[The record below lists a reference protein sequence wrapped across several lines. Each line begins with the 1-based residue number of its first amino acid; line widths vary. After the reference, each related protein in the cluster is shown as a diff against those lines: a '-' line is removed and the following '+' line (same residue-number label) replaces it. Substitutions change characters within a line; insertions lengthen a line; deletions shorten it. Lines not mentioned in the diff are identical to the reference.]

1 MGGVDL
7 GVFTNA
13 ISLVSG
19 GSGSSAT
26 AGSRGLAGWLLD
38 RLRRTSIRTP
48 RLALVERINLAP
60 RQTLAL
66 IEADGERVLVATSPE
81 GAPAFYALRWRS
93 GCRAKSEAD
102 KPA

>member
-1 MGGVDL
+1 MDL

-13 ISLVSG
+13 ISLISG
-19 GSGSSAT
+19 RAGSSST
-26 AGSRGLAGWLLD
+26 AGSRGLAGWLLN

-81 GAPAFYALRWRS
+81 GAPAFYALRGRP
-93 GCRAKSEAD
+93 GRRANSEAD
-102 KPA
+102 KSA